1 MRIGP
6 IERGRRL
13 VRERPARRLGRADS
27 PALGIAGGSL
37 VAAVGALL
45 PWYIANLREVFQ
57 AQSASGISSGAAPK
71 VAFAL
76 AILVALCGG
85 ALVAD
90 TRGLIPLDRGLTSAL
105 GGICVVG
112 AALVAAIVCYRLI
125 AAPPELNSRRYGLY
139 LSAAGSIVA
148 VVSSIRHILRR

>member
-1 MRIGP
+1 M
-6 IERGRRL
+6 
-13 VRERPARRLGRADS
+13 
-27 PALGIAGGSL
+27 
-37 VAAVGALL
+37 AAVGALL